1 VGLAAVSAGPAG
13 ILETARLSLRHLDGH
28 DAAFVLELVNDPGW
42 LRFIGDRNIRDLDAA
57 RRYIAEGPVA
67 MYRKFGF
74 GLYLAE
80 LKSTATP
87 IGLCGL
93 VRRDGLDDVDIGFAL
108 LERFRGHGYARE
120 AARAVLGHA
129 LGALGLRRVVAIT
142 APDNRASQRILED
155 LGLSFE
161 RMIRLCD
168 GAPEIMLYSPGPAAV
183 DADGP

>member
-1 VGLAAVSAGPAG
+1 VTTATARV
-13 ILETARLSLRHLDGH
+13 LETPRLSLRHVDER
-28 DAAFVLELVNDPGW
+28 DAPFILELVNDPGW
-42 LRFIGDRNIRDLDAA
+42 IRFIGDRNIRDLDAA

-67 MYRKFGF
+67 MYREFGF
-74 GLYLAE
+74 GLYLGE
-80 LKSTATP
+80 LKAAATP

-108 LERFRGHGYARE
+108 LARFRGQGYARE
-120 AARAVLGHA
+120 AARAVMDHA
-129 LGALGLRRVVAIT
+129 LGTLGLPRVVAIT
-142 APDNRASQRILED
+142 APDNRASQRILEA

-183 DADGP
+183 DADGS